1 MKQFMQNHET
11 NRDIEWV
18 RILAEGL
25 EKSIKGGR
33 VELWK
38 TRPPFWSIVMNRIP
52 EELKNRIIDL
62 AKEYESEL
70 QKEFEEL

>member
-1 MKQFMQNHET
+1 MQNHKT
-11 NRDIEWV
+11 DRSIEWV
-18 RILAEGL
+18 HILAEGL

-33 VELWK
+33 VELLK
-38 TRPPFWSIVMNRIP
+38 TRPPFWDIVMNCIP
-52 EELKNRIIDL
+52 EELKRRIIDL